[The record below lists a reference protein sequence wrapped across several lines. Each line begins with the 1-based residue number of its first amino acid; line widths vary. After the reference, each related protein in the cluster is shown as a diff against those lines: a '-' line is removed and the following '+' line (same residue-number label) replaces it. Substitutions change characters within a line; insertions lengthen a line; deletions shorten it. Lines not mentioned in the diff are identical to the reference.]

1 MEEEFSD
8 EIPEENKEEFTE
20 EEKDELEE
28 ELEEEIEEFSDKEK
42 DELEEELEEEI
53 EEFTEEEKDELEEEL
68 EDSVEEEELL
78 DELDDVAEDDAVE
91 EIIEEA
97 VEDVVEDIIEDM
109 GEDVTEDDIEDVVED
124 VVEDVLVPAEEDII
138 EEDEEVEEAPVEVVA
153 EPEYKSEPVPEGT
166 PEKIEKIGGDIQII
180 LKDVDGDLIP
190 FGYELLKGKLVIKT
204 DEAMKVKLVFS
215 WFYKQSKSIEEIFG
229 ATKLETDLIDIIL
242 INPVYFGKIY
252 FQGALVKGNF
262 EPILTERYCNLNNIN
277 TDDIEEK
284 YLSTK

>member
-1 MEEEFSD
+1 MEEEFND
-8 EIPEENKEEFTE
+8 EIPEENEEEFTE
-20 EEKDELEE
+20 E
-28 ELEEEIEEFSDKEK
+28 EK

-68 EDSVEEEELL
+68 EDSAEEELL
-78 DELDDVAEDDAVE
+78 DELEDVAEDDAVE

-277 TDDIEEK
+277 TDEVEEK

>member
-78 DELDDVAEDDAVE
+78 DELEDVAEDDAVE

-97 VEDVVEDIIEDM
+97 VEDVVEDI
-109 GEDVTEDDIEDVVED
+109 IEDVVED